1 MARIV
6 HFEITADDPE
16 RAIRF
21 YRQALGWKI
30 EPMGDASVGYWLV
43 TTGADGE
50 MGINGAIMGRAT
62 PNQAV
67 INTVGVANLEEA
79 IAAVRSAGGSVGDD
93 IDTIANV
100 GRFTYATDTEGN
112 LFGLLEPAQM

>member
-67 INTVGVANLEEA
+67 INTVGVEEA

-112 LFGLLEPAQM
+112 LFGLLEPAQI